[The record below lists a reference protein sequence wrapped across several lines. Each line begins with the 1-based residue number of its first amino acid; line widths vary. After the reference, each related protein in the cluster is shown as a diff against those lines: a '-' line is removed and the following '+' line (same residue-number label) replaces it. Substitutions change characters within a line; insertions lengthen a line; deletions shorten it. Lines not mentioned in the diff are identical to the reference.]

1 MSQQQVTTSRNTA
14 GAILREVFT
23 FRWQPSFDLLA
34 VAVSWVLV
42 VAGLSTATFV
52 IGTKP
57 LGGIGYFLTYAVL
70 TALVFGFCA
79 PVGWMLF
86 LRKSS
91 PASLGI
97 STRNLVVSI
106 AVQIAVA
113 AIQFFLIRNSFQ
125 LPDFATL
132 LPLLALCLSIG
143 LFEAVFWRGW
153 VQLRIEGAFGVIP
166 GVVLGSVLYA
176 LYHIGYGMPWS
187 EIGFLFF
194 IGLMFA
200 VIFRITSSVFILWP
214 VFQPMG
220 QLMTLVK
227 DKLQLPLAAAIGL
240 FEVLAAMI
248 VVAIVAYRIHKKRT
262 SGA

>member
-1 MSQQQVTTSRNTA
+1 MSQQQVMTGRSTA

-23 FRWQPSFDLLA
+23 FRWQPSLDLLA
-34 VAVSWVLV
+34 VAASWILV

-52 IGTKP
+52 IGTKA
-57 LGGIGYFLTYAVL
+57 LGGMGYFLTYAVL

-86 LRKSS
+86 IRKSS

-97 STRNLVVSI
+97 STRNLVLSI
-106 AVQIAVA
+106 VLQCAVA
-113 AIQFFLIRNSFQ
+113 AIQLFLIRNSLQ
-125 LPDFATL
+125 LPDFAAL

-143 LFEAVFWRGW
+143 FFEAVFWRGW
-153 VQLRIEGAFGVIP
+153 VQLRIEKAFGVIP
-166 GVVLGSVLYA
+166 GIVLGSVLYA
-176 LYHIGYGMPWS
+176 FYHIGYGMPLS

-200 VIFRITSSVFILWP
+200 VVFRITSSVFILWP

-220 QLMTLVK
+220 QLMTLAR
-227 DKLQLPLAAAIGL
+227 DKLQLPLAASIGL

-248 VVAIVAYRIHKKRT
+248 VVAVIAYRIHGKRT
-262 SGA
+262 GGV